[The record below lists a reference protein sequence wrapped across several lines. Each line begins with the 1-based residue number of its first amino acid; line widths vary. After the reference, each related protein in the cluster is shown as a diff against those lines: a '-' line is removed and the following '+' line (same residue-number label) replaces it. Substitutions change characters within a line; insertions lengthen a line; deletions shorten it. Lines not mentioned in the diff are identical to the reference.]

1 MEAGSVEAIVR
12 AFNARGIRY
21 LIAGGL
27 AVVAHG
33 YVRFRADMNLILD
46 LAPGNLAQALDVLAE
61 LEYRPRAPVP
71 LDAFADP
78 EQRARWVQEK
88 GLTVFSLYS
97 PRRPATEVDVFVEPP
112 FDFDAAYRSAEQMEI
127 SLGTPATFIGF
138 DDLVRLKER
147 AARPQDRLDVEK
159 LAALRRGPADE

>member
-1 MEAGSVEAIVR
+1 MGFSTTSWKQAASK
-12 AFNARGIRY
+12 
-21 LIAGGL
+21 
-27 AVVAHG
+27 
-33 YVRFRADMNLILD
+33 RFTADMDLILD

-61 LEYRPRAPVP
+61 LEYRP
-71 LDAFADP
+71 
-78 EQRARWVQEK
+78 QEK

-97 PRRPATEVDVFVEPP
+97 PRHPATDVDVFVEPP

-127 SLGTPATFIGF
+127 LLGTPATFIGF

-159 LAALRRGPADE
+159 LTALRRGPADE

>member
-12 AFNARGIRY
+12 AFNARGVRY

-33 YVRFRADMNLILD
+33 YVRFTADMDLILD

-97 PRRPATEVDVFVEPP
+97 PRHPATEIDVFVEPP
-112 FDFDAAYRSAEQMEI
+112 CDFDAAYRSAEQMEI
-127 SLGTPATFIGF
+127 SPGIPATFIGF

-147 AARPQDRLDVEK
+147 AGRPQDRLDVEK
-159 LAALRRGPADE
+159 LTALRRGPADE